1 VRAVLLKQAVL
12 ILFFQLLHLLV
23 VGEAVIVLRL
33 VPRVVRAEVVVL
45 KVVLLVLVTQVVT
58 HPLKVT
64 LVDLKVETIILV
76 VVVVLVLLP

>member
-1 VRAVLLKQAVL
+1 M
-12 ILFFQLLHLLV
+12 

-45 KVVLLVLVTQVVT
+45 KVVLLALVTQVVT

-64 LVDLKVETIILV
+64 LVDLKVETIFLV
-76 VVVVLVLLP
+76 VVAVRAPLLQTVRVQQVWHHPLLVLQ